1 MGYFSPWMGLS
12 ATGESLLSSDSCL
25 LFESS
30 SGVGSLG
37 SAVSKE
43 VSLDNESRNVDLVE
57 SRTVDRVEGFD
68 TVREPVVLL
77 GERRALRVLV
87 TGRVSEFCRGVTLRE
102 EDAVLK

>member
-1 MGYFSPWMGLS
+1 M
-12 ATGESLLSSDSCL
+12 
-25 LFESS
+25 SS

-77 GERRALRVLV
+77 GERRALRVLI

>member
-1 MGYFSPWMGLS
+1 
-12 ATGESLLSSDSCL
+12 
-25 LFESS
+25 
-30 SGVGSLG
+30 LG

-43 VSLDNESRNVDLVE
+43 VSLANESRYVDLVE

-77 GERRALRVLV
+77 GERRALRVLIM
-87 TGRVSEFCRGVTLRE
+87 GRVSESCRGVTLLE